1 MTAAGR
7 DVMRAIVQDVYGSAD
22 RLRLSE
28 IERPVIAAD
37 EVLVQVRAAGVDR
50 GTCHLMRGE
59 PYLVRILGFGSAGR
73 RTASPDVI
81 RAVRHAARDTD
92 AEYQALLARRR
103 EHALREAQAQRERQ
117 ADPARRGRLAE
128 DQARIDAVLAE
139 TEQ

>member
-1 MTAAGR
+1 VTAAGR

-59 PYLVRILGFGSAGR
+59 PYLVRILGFGSVGR
-73 RTASPDVI
+73 RIASPAWTW
-81 RAVRHAARDTD
+81 RARSPRSAAT
-92 AEYQALLARRR
+92 
-103 EHALREAQAQRERQ
+103 
-117 ADPARRGRLAE
+117 
-128 DQARIDAVLAE
+128 
-139 TEQ
+139 